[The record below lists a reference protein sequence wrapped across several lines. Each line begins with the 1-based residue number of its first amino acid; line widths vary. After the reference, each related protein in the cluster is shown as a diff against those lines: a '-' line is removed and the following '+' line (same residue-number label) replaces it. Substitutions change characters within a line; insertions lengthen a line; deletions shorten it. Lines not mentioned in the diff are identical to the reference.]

1 MNAAC
6 LSSTSAT
13 LATTAPPD
21 DEVTLLAA
29 SHTFARPCNA
39 SGRAAWKENAIGE
52 SNEFEQQA
60 TQMQLECASSTDR
73 CQTSGADV

>member
-29 SHTFARPCNA
+29 SHTFARPCSA
-39 SGRAAWKENAIGE
+39 SGRAA
-52 SNEFEQQA
+52 
-60 TQMQLECASSTDR
+60 C
-73 CQTSGADV
+73 